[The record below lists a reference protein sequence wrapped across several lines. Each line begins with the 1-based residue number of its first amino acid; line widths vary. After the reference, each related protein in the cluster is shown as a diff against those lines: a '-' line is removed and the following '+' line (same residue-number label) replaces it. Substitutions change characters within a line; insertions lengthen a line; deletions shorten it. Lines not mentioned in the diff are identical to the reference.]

1 MKFENRFVVQAPI
14 ADVWQTLMD
23 VQRVAPC
30 MPGAEVLE
38 QVGDNAYKVA
48 VKVKV
53 GPISMTY
60 RGQVEIVERDDDAR
74 RATMHAKAKEARG
87 QGTAD
92 ARIHMSLAEQADGT
106 HATIETEVQLSGRAA
121 AMGRGVIGDVAEKL
135 IQTFAANLAE
145 MLVAEPAGVADDAAA
160 AGGPAAG
167 GAAAGGD
174 GAPASADTTAGGA
187 AAGGD
192 GAPASADTTAGG
204 TRQPRAQPPE
214 SEGPTTPP
222 RTAPASG
229 DQPALPAGEIA
240 ASVIAGRLS
249 NPRTLLIATA
259 AVAIASGAIG
269 YAIGKAS

>member
-1 MKFENRFVVQAPI
+1 MKFENVFTVQAPI
-14 ADVWQTLMD
+14 QEVWQTLMD

-38 QVGDNAYKVA
+38 QVGENAYKVA
-48 VKVKV
+48 VKVKI

-60 RGQVEIVERDDDAR
+60 RGQVEIVERDDQAG
-74 RATMHAKAKEARG
+74 RATMRAKAKEARG

-92 ARIHMSLAEQADGT
+92 ARINMSLAEQPDGT

-135 IQTFAANLAE
+135 IASFAANLAE
-145 MLVAEPAGVADDAAA
+145 MLVEEPTEVASESGASTESAAA
-160 AGGPAAG
+160 VGANGSA
-167 GAAAGGD
+167 GAAERVPSDSSKAD
-174 GAPASADTTAGGA
+174 QPSSPRLAAPANGKPS
-187 AAGGD
+187 
-192 GAPASADTTAGG
+192 
-204 TRQPRAQPPE
+204 
-214 SEGPTTPP
+214 
-222 RTAPASG
+222 
-229 DQPALPAGEIA
+229 ALPAGEIA
-240 ASVIAGRLS
+240 AGVIAGRLS